1 MTDPWLFVLAVLT
14 LLAAPGPTNVLLATA
29 GALEGWRKGLPLL
42 GAELAGYGLAIGVVR
57 LVLVP
62 LLEESPAIGISTK
75 IAVALYLLWLAFRL
89 WRSRRGSGAAT
100 MAIRPRAVFIATLL
114 NPKSLVVALTLMP
127 WAAPSVGGFIVGF
140 GLIVLVTGAIWL
152 VLGAAF
158 GAAAG
163 ERLSLLPRLS
173 AVVLTAFAGVIA
185 ASAF

>member
-1 MTDPWLFVLAVLT
+1 MTDPWLFVLAVLA

-42 GAELAGYGLAIGVVR
+42 GAEIAGYGLAIGIVR
-57 LVLVP
+57 LILVP
-62 LLEESPAIGISTK
+62 LLQESPVIGLSTK
-75 IAVALYLLWLAFRL
+75 FAVALYLLWLAFRL
-89 WRSRRGSGAAT
+89 WRSRPGGAAAT

-114 NPKSLVVALTLMP
+114 NPKTLVVALTLMP
-127 WAAPSVGGFIVGF
+127 WSAPNVATFIAGF
-140 GLIVLVTGAIWL
+140 GLIVLITGAIWL
-152 VLGAAF
+152 ALGAAL

-163 ERLSLLPRLS
+163 DRLSLLPRLS